1 MDSWQAVNLLANVG
15 FILCLA
21 PQLVRTLRLRRAD
34 DISLGFLFLVIGSS
48 ALMLAY
54 MAHRGEWFVV
64 ASQSFNLAVWSTVL
78 LFKVSGPKGTP
89 GAPPPSA

>member
-1 MDSWQAVNLLANVG
+1 MDSWQAVNLLANIG

-34 DISLGFLFLVIGSS
+34 DISLGFLVLVIASS

-54 MAHRGEWFVV
+54 MAHRREWFVV
-64 ASQSFNLAVWSTVL
+64 ASQAFNLAVWSTVL
-78 LFKVSGPKGTP
+78 LFKVAGLKRTAAAS
-89 GAPPPSA
+89 PPAV